1 MYAPRDAP
9 LEVAPSLAEVGID
22 SLRVRRQSHILL
34 TADEY
39 ATARRLIVETAN
51 TRQSVSPSTRD
62 PRASISFG
70 DTNEHARDDDAPSR
84 CRGR

>member
-1 MYAPRDAP
+1 MNVRPLVTLP

-51 TRQSVSPSTRD
+51 HEAERV
-62 PRASISFG
+62 A
-70 DTNEHARDDDAPSR
+70 
-84 CRGR
+84 